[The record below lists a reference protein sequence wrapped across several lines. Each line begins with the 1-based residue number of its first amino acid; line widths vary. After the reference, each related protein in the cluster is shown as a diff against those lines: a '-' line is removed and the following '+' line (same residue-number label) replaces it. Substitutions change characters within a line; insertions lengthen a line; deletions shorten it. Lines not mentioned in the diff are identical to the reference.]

1 MGLHDRMQATPGR
14 LGGTFEPIRIP
25 ALDLSD
31 AFAAFDPHDGV
42 ISPYPWAPLQRPAPA
57 LDGSS
62 GKAHNE
68 DPEGLNALA
77 ARARAQLGELSGSFE
92 AMALSLDSALAT
104 ATIGGDVEL
113 PALGEGDFMRTVL
126 QRSEAL
132 EAPGPAVPR
141 AHQWLAV
148 LALALLGKAEQLIR
162 EIDRDAERIFAVGP
176 ADLEFF
182 QNEFNLDRLQWFR
195 HLAAEI
201 REVVAAAEAVAI
213 NQMAIRERSADY
225 GREGGEKANAESR
238 ELKRRAEA
246 IFREEF
252 ANSKLSNQRVALRL
266 WKRIEPHNYSA
277 DGRPILWGQEP
288 ERDRLPVWVAEF
300 RKRLGEPSTG
310 SSTEG

>member
-42 ISPYPWAPLQRPAPA
+42 ISPYPWAPLQPPAPA

-62 GKAHNE
+62 GEAPNE

-77 ARARAQLGELSGSFE
+77 ARARARLGDLSGSFE
-92 AMALSLDSALAT
+92 AMVRSLDAALAA
-104 ATIGGDVEL
+104 ATIDGDVEL
-113 PALGEGDFMRTVL
+113 PALGEGEFMRAVL

-141 AHQWLAV
+141 ANQWLAV

-176 ADLEFF
+176 ADSEFF
-182 QNEFNLDRLQWFR
+182 QNEFNLDRLRWFR
-195 HLAAEI
+195 HLASEI

-213 NQMAIRERSADY
+213 DQTAIRERIADY
-225 GREGGEKANAESR
+225 GREGGQKRNAEFR

-246 IFREEF
+246 IFREQF
-252 ANSKLSNQRVALRL
+252 ASSKLSNRRVAWRL
-266 WKRIEPHNYSA
+266 WDHIEPYNHSA
-277 DGRPILWGQEP
+277 DGRRILRGEEP
-288 ERDRLPVWVAEF
+288 ERETLPRWVAEF
-300 RKRLGEPSTG
+300 RKRLGD
-310 SSTEG
+310 SSAGGWSEE